1 MRDWTGEAM
10 NTPDARVLVLTEL
23 FQPTKGGTAVWFDE
37 VYRRMG
43 GAGTHIL
50 TADVPGAEEHD
61 RASPNTIHRL
71 GLKRSPWLRPESL
84 PVYLEFFLKTL
95 SVGWRHPVT
104 QIHAGRVLPEGLVA
118 VRAGRLLRL
127 PVVIY
132 AHGEEITTWRQPRR
146 VKAMREAYCDA
157 QLVIANS
164 EFTRGLLLD
173 MGVQPERVVIIN
185 PGVDT
190 ERFRPGLDGSKLRAS
205 LGLKP
210 EAKLILSVGRLSRR
224 KGFDYVMQSVP
235 ELVRRGLDVHH
246 AVIGKGEDADYLA
259 GIRAASEMP
268 ERIHLL
274 VNPSEHS
281 PEACGAVTPLPET
294 AFSPAA
300 APEAQPRPEAIAAA
314 PVTAAP
320 AVKATRPAESAPASG
335 PAAEDTLRVHV
346 GLLETL
352 MNLAGELV
360 LSRNQLRAAVAQDN
374 RTLLAAVDQRV
385 NQVTSELQD
394 VIMQTRLQP
403 VGNVFSKFPRVVRD
417 LSRALGKEIEL
428 DIRGKDVAMDKTMI
442 EIGRAHV

>member
-10 NTPDARVLVLTEL
+10 NTPDARFLVITEL

-71 GLKRSPWLRPESL
+71 GLKRYPWLRPESL

-146 VKAMREAYCDA
+146 VKAMREAYCGA

-246 AVIGKGEDADYLA
+246 AVIGKGEDAEYLA
-259 GIRAASEMP
+259 SIRAASEMP

-274 VNPSEHS
+274 GGVSADDLPLWYAASDLFAMPNRDIGADTEGFGMVYI
-281 PEACGAVTPLPET
+281 EAAACGRTSLTGMAGGTGSAVLDGETGLRCDGNSLPAVTEALFTLLDPTTGFGAACAARAET
-294 AFSPAA
+294 RAHRDFSW
-300 APEAQPRPEAIAAA
+300 
-314 PVTAAP
+314 
-320 AVKATRPAESAPASG
+320 
-335 PAAEDTLRVHV
+335 
-346 GLLETL
+346 
-352 MNLAGELV
+352 
-360 LSRNQLRAAVAQDN
+360 AAVM
-374 RTLLAAVDQRV
+374 R
-385 NQVTSELQD
+385 
-394 VIMQTRLQP
+394 QT
-403 VGNVFSKFPRVVRD
+403 VEHTHD
-417 LSRALGKEIEL
+417 LKR
-428 DIRGKDVAMDKTMI
+428 
-442 EIGRAHV
+442 